1 MGFWSNHVLPI
12 LIEKACRSGAIK
24 EERERWVPR
33 AHGRVLEIGV
43 GSGLNLAFYDP
54 AKVIEVI
61 GIDPSR
67 SLLLRARERAR
78 DARVPVAFEEC
89 SVALLPFDARS
100 FDSAVVTYTLC
111 SVDDPTPALREVAR
125 VLKPNAELFFVEHG
139 LAPDERTRRWQRGL
153 TPAWKVVGGGC
164 RLDRDPFAQLATAGF
179 TLEETRAAYAEDGA
193 SWLSFTYE
201 GVARTTQ

>member
-1 MGFWSNHVLPI
+1 MGFWSNRVLPI
-12 LIEKACRSGAIK
+12 LIEKACRNGAIK

-54 AKVIEVI
+54 AKVTGVL
-61 GIDPSR
+61 GIDPSH
-67 SLLLRARERAR
+67 SLLQRARERAR
-78 DARVPVAFEEC
+78 DARVAITFEEC
-89 SVALLPFDARS
+89 SVAQLPFDGRS

-111 SVDDPTPALREVAR
+111 SVDDPARALREVAR

-139 LAPDERTRRWQRGL
+139 LAPDDRTRRWQRRL
-153 TPAWKVVGGGC
+153 TPTWKVVGGGC
-164 RLDRDPFAQLATAGF
+164 RLDRDPFAALAAAGF
-179 TLEETRAAYAEDGA
+179 ALEETRAAYAEEGA

-201 GVARTTQ
+201 GVARAP